1 MTLNRTQG
9 NVLLLTL
16 AAAGAIALAFTPPIA
31 QPLVYHQFADQRAL
45 VGIPNALNVLSNI
58 GFLVVGLWGMLFVA
72 GSHNAFADP
81 IERLPYLIFFVG
93 VALTCFGSSYYHLA
107 PDNNR
112 LVWDRLPMTVGFTAL
127 YAAVL
132 GERVSLRFAMRALP
146 FFLLA
151 GIASVLYWG
160 WSENVGRGDLRPYLF
175 VQFFPVLTIPLLL
188 WLFPARY
195 THRGHLL
202 LAVAIY
208 GGAKVFE
215 LFDAEFLAATRF
227 ISGHSL
233 KHLAAAGATWF
244 VLRMLQKR
252 EPA

>member
-1 MTLNRTQG
+1 MMLSIRQG
-9 NVLLLTL
+9 SVLLWIL
-16 AAAGAIALAFTPPIA
+16 AAINVIGLAFTPPIA
-31 QPLVYHQFADQRAL
+31 QPVEYHQFADQRTLA
-45 VGIPNALNVLSNI
+45 GIPNALNVLSNV
-58 GFLVVGLWGMLFVA
+58 GFLVVGVWGVLFVA

-146 FFLLA
+146 FFLFV

-160 WSENVGRGDLRPYLF
+160 WSENAGRGDLRPYVF

-208 GGAKVFE
+208 GSAKVFE
-215 LFDAEFLAATRF
+215 LFDAEILAAFRV
-227 ISGHSL
+227 SGHSL
-233 KHLAAAGATWF
+233 KHLAAAVATYF

-252 EPA
+252 EPV

>member
-1 MTLNRTQG
+1 MTLTVKQG
-9 NVLLLTL
+9 SILLVTL
-16 AAAGAIALAFTPPIA
+16 AAVIVIVLAFVPPIA
-31 QPLVYHQFADQRAL
+31 QPVEYHQFADQRTIAG
-45 VGIPNALNVLSNI
+45 VPHALNVLSNV
-58 GFLVVGLWGMLFVA
+58 GFLIVGVWGVLFVT
-72 GSHNAFADP
+72 GSHSAFADP

-107 PDNNR
+107 PDNSR

-146 FFLLA
+146 FFLLV
-151 GIASVLYWG
+151 GIASVFYWG
-160 WSENVGRGDLRPYLF
+160 WSENAGRGDLRPYIF

-215 LFDAEFLAATRF
+215 LFDAQFLSATRV

-233 KHLAAAGATWF
+233 KHLAAAVAIYF

>member
-1 MTLNRTQG
+1 MTLTPRQG
-9 NVLLLTL
+9 SGLLLVL
-16 AAAGAIALAFTPPIA
+16 AAVCALALAFTPPIA
-31 QPLVYHQFADQRAL
+31 QPAEYHQFADQRAL
-45 VGIPNALNVLSNI
+45 AGINNAGNVLSNV
-58 GFLVVGLWGMLFVA
+58 GFLVVGVWGVWFVA
-72 GSHNAFADP
+72 GNHGAFADP

-107 PDNNR
+107 PDNGR

-146 FFLLA
+146 VFLLV
-151 GIASVLYWG
+151 GMASVLYWG
-160 WSENVGRGDLRPYLF
+160 WSENAGRGDLRPYLF

-188 WLFPARY
+188 WFFPARY

-208 GGAKVFE
+208 GGAKLFE
-215 LFDAEFLAATRF
+215 VVDAGIFAATRV

-233 KHLAAAGATWF
+233 KHLAAAVAIYF
-244 VLRMLQKR
+244 VLRMLQER
-252 EPA
+252 EPV

>member
-1 MTLNRTQG
+1 MLTVRQG
-9 NVLLLTL
+9 STMLVIL
-16 AAAGAIALAFTPPIA
+16 AAAVVVALAFTPPIA
-31 QPLVYHQFADQRAL
+31 QPLEYHQFADQRTLAGL
-45 VGIPNALNVLSNI
+45 PNALNVLSNV
-58 GFLVVGLWGMLFVA
+58 GFLVVGVWGVVFVA
-72 GSHNAFADP
+72 GNHSAFADP

-107 PDNNR
+107 PDNDR
-112 LVWDRLPMTVGFTAL
+112 LVWDRLPMTIGFSAL

-146 FFLLA
+146 FFLLV
-151 GIASVLYWG
+151 GIASVFYWG
-160 WSENVGRGDLRPYLF
+160 WSEDAGRGDLRPYIF

-195 THRGHLL
+195 TLRGHLL

-215 LFDAEFLAATRF
+215 VLDAWLLSATRF

-233 KHLAAAGATWF
+233 KHLAAAGAIYF

-252 EPA
+252 EPV